1 MKSQC
6 GMCQDDMIMLGGQE
20 PGETRRRGM
29 SEQPQ
34 SCLSLPGVG
43 ELKRT
48 SILSL
53 TPSDCSA
60 SVAIAYSTFTG
71 IL

>member
-6 GMCQDDMIMLGGQE
+6 GKCQDDMIMLGSQE
-20 PGETRRRGM
+20 PGETRGRGM

-34 SCLSLPGVG
+34 SCLSLPEVG
-43 ELKRT
+43 EFKGT
-48 SILSL
+48 PIPSL
-53 TPSDCSA
+53 TPSDSSA
-60 SVAIAYSTFTG
+60 SVAIAYSTFSG

>member
-6 GMCQDDMIMLGGQE
+6 GKCQDDMIMLGGQE
-20 PGETRRRGM
+20 PGETKRRGM

-43 ELKRT
+43 ELKGT
-48 SILSL
+48 SIPSL
-53 TPSDCSA
+53 VPNDCSA
-60 SVAIAYSTFTG
+60 SVTIAYSTFSGT
-71 IL
+71 L